1 MATADRR
8 TPVLERLTLR
18 ALLGVLGA
26 YRYLVSPL
34 LPPSCRYQPTCS
46 CYAEEALRRH
56 GVVSGSALAL
66 RRLARCHPWRPGGYD
81 PVPNPSANTEVS
93 P

>member
-1 MATADRR
+1 M
-8 TPVLERLTLR
+8 TLR